1 MTRLRTAILAAL
13 VWCGVVAVVA
23 TLVWVVISRAGQGVV
38 PVTQP
43 QADVTGSLPVPGG
56 EDEPALRR
64 SPGVTLSPRP
74 SRSPST
80 SPGTTPVSP
89 PSGTSPPS
97 PSVSSAPSAPAVQR
111 RSWSGAAGH
120 VVAECRGRA
129 AELVSAFPNAGWR
142 YVIGSRGPAQVR
154 VRFVRTSGDDTS
166 VAVDARCVAGVPHFW
181 LPGGDGG
188 GDD

>member
-1 MTRLRTAILAAL
+1 MTRLRTALLAAL
-13 VWCGVVAVVA
+13 LWCTVVAVVA

-56 EDEPALRR
+56 EDHPAVRT
-64 SPGVTLSPRP
+64 SPGVTLSPRASRPTNPP
-74 SRSPST
+74 SSRTTTPVTTPPNSPPPST
-80 SPGTTPVSP
+80 ST
-89 PSGTSPPS
+89 
-97 PSVSSAPSAPAVQR
+97 APTVQR

-120 VVAECRGRA
+120 VVAECRGPS

-142 YVIGSRGPAQVR
+142 YTIGSRGPAQVR
-154 VRFVRTSGDDTS
+154 VRFTRTGGDDTS
-166 VAVDARCVAGVPHFW
+166 VVVNARCMVGVPRFW
-181 LPGGDGG
+181 LAGDGG

>member
-1 MTRLRTAILAAL
+1 MSRFRTALLGAL
-13 VWCGVVAVVA
+13 LWCGVVAVVA

-43 QADVTGSLPVPGG
+43 QADVTGSLPVPG
-56 EDEPALRR
+56 DENRRALRTN
-64 SPGVTLSPRP
+64 PGVTLAPRP
-74 SRSPST
+74 SRSTAPPSSGT
-80 SPGTTPVSP
+80 TTPVTPPSSP
-89 PSGTSPPS
+89 PPTPR
-97 PSVSSAPSAPAVQR
+97 SSAPTTPTVQR

-120 VVAECRGRA
+120 RVAECRGRS

-142 YVIGSRGPAQVR
+142 YAIGSRGPAQVR
-154 VRFVRTSGDDTS
+154 VRFTRTSGDDTS

-181 LPGGDGG
+181 LPGNDGG